1 MRYFRESNKGGS
13 AYPDKSEK
21 QIFAPYGA
29 RVWKERDNIKRTIS
43 GRIGKGSIGHDNR
56 KFIANNV
63 DASRTDQNIVLVQD
77 DIEQVYHELF
87 DEALAEYNARQTR
100 KDRCIKNYYE
110 HIRHS
115 KQEKPFYEVIFQ
127 IGNNEDTRCGTAGA
141 KITTKA
147 LTEFV
152 QSFQKRNPQ
161 LRVFNAVIHLD
172 EETPHVHLDFVP
184 FVTGQKRG
192 LSTRNSLSKA
202 LEQQGFVSDS
212 KNNTCTKQWVE
223 SEKEHL
229 AKVMQA
235 YGIEWEQL
243 GTHEHHLDVLDYKKK
258 MRTREVEV
266 LENKVE
272 CTQHLLE
279 NTQTILNDADTTL
292 KRLDSEFSE
301 KSEAVEKLD
310 SELAD
315 KNAELVD
322 VTEKLTVNQQIL
334 KTSEEKVSALMEIDA
349 IEVKRKALSDKVT
362 LSADDYEKVADL
374 ARKQIVS
381 EKNNRDMIETV
392 SRLTTENAKLLQDV
406 AKLREINKT
415 LVSEKSALQKT
426 VDRLRDTLSSV
437 QEEVGY
443 WKARYSKVMEFLD
456 VHRLRE
462 IFLEFIGR
470 RKNRGR

>member
-29 RVWKERDNIKRTIS
+29 RVWKGCDNIKRTIS

-56 KFIANNV
+56 KFIAKNV
-63 DASRTDQNIVLVQD
+63 DAARTADNIVLVQGN
-77 DIEQVYHELF
+77 IEQVYHELF

-110 HIRHS
+110 HICHS
-115 KQEKPFYEVIFQ
+115 KQEKPFYELIFQ
-127 IGNNEDTRCGTAGA
+127 IGNNEDTHCGTAEA
-141 KITTKA
+141 EITTKV

-192 LSTRNSLSKA
+192 LSTRNSLSGA
-202 LEQQGFVSDS
+202 LEQQGY
-212 KNNTCTKQWVE
+212 KGEGKMNTCSKLWVD
-223 SEKEHL
+223 SEKQVL
-229 AKVMQA
+229 AEIMNG

-243 GTHEHHLDVLDYKKK
+243 GTHEQHLDVLDYKKK
-258 MRTREVEV
+258 MRAREVAV

-334 KTSEEKVSALMEIDA
+334 KASEEKVSALMEIDA
-349 IEVKRKALSDKVT
+349 IEVKRKALSDKVM

-374 ARKQIVS
+374 ARKQVAVEKDNSELTEAVNKLTS
-381 EKNNRDMIETV
+381 EKSE
-392 SRLTTENAKLLQDV
+392 LLQQV
-406 AKLREINKT
+406 AKLRKQNTSLFAER
-415 LVSEKSALQKT
+415 SALQKT
-426 VDRLRDTLSSV
+426 VDRLRDTLRSV
-437 QEEVGY
+437 QKEVAY
-443 WKARYSKVMEFLD
+443 WNARYGKVMEFLD
-456 VHRLRE
+456 LHRLRE
-462 IFLEFIGR
+462 RFLEFVEQK
-470 RKNRGR
+470 KNRGR

>member
-1 MRYFRESNKGGS
+1 MRYFRESNKGVS

-29 RVWKERDNIKRTIS
+29 HVWKERANIKRTIS

-56 KFIANNV
+56 KFIAKNV
-63 DASRTDQNIVLVQD
+63 DAARTTDNIVLVQN

-87 DEALAEYNARQTR
+87 DEALVEYNARQTR

-115 KQEKPFYEVIFQ
+115 KQEKPFYELIFQ
-127 IGNNEDTRCGTAGA
+127 IGNTEDTHCGTPEAEIA
-141 KITTKA
+141 TKA
-147 LTEFV
+147 LKEFV
-152 QSFQKRNPQ
+152 SGFLKRNPRI
-161 LRVFNAVIHLD
+161 RVFNAVIHLD
-172 EETPHVHLDFVP
+172 EETPHVHLAFMP

-192 LSTRNSLSKA
+192 LSTRNSLTGA
-202 LEQQGFVSDS
+202 LEQQGY
-212 KNNTCTKQWVE
+212 KGKGKMNTCSKLWVD
-223 SEKEHL
+223 SEKQVL
-229 AKVMQA
+229 AEIMNG

-243 GTHEHHLDVLDYKKK
+243 GTHEQRLDVLDYKKK

-279 NTQTILNDADTTL
+279 NTQTILDDADTAL
-292 KRLDSEFSE
+292 KRLDTEFAE
-301 KSEAVEKLD
+301 KSEAVERLD

-315 KNAELVD
+315 KSSELAE
-322 VTEKLTVNQQIL
+322 VTEKLAVNQHML
-334 KTSEEKVSALMEIDA
+334 KKSAEKVSALTEIDN
-349 IEVKRKALSDKVT
+349 IDVKRKALSDKVT
-362 LSADDYEKVADL
+362 LSADDYEKVVDL

-381 EKNNRDMIETV
+381 EKDNAKMAEAV
-392 SRLTTENAKLLQDV
+392 ERLTAENAELLQDV
-406 AKLREINKT
+406 ATLREQNIA
-415 LVSEKSALQKT
+415 LASEKSALQKT
-426 VDRLRDTLSSV
+426 VDRLRGTLRSV

-443 WKARYSKVMEFLD
+443 WKARYGKVMEFLD

-462 IFLEFIGR
+462 RFLEFVGQHKHLHR
-470 RKNRGR
+470 

>member
-13 AYPDKSEK
+13 AYLIERNDK
-21 QIFAPYGA
+21 QFAPYGA

-56 KFIANNV
+56 KFIAKNV
-63 DASRTDQNIVLVQD
+63 DVSRTDQNIVLVQD

-87 DEALAEYNARQTR
+87 DEALSEYNARQTR

-127 IGNNEDTRCGTAGA
+127 IGKNEDTRCGTAGA

-152 QSFQKRNPQ
+152 QGFQKRNPQ

-192 LSTRNSLSKA
+192 LSTRNSLSGA
-202 LEQQGFVSDS
+202 LEQQGY
-212 KNNTCTKQWVE
+212 KGEGKMNTCSKLWVD
-223 SEKEHL
+223 SEKQVL
-229 AKVMQA
+229 AEIMNG

-243 GTHEHHLDVLDYKKK
+243 GTHEQHLDVLDYKKK
-258 MRTREVEV
+258 MRAREVAV

-315 KNAELVD
+315 KNAELAG
-322 VTEKLTVNQQIL
+322 VTDNLAVNRQIL
-334 KTSEEKVSALMEIDA
+334 KASAEKVSALVEIDA

-374 ARKQIVS
+374 ARKQVVS
-381 EKNNRDMIETV
+381 EKGNQDMVETV
-392 SRLTTENAKLLQDV
+392 NRLTSENDELLQDV

-426 VDRLRDTLSSV
+426 VDRLRDTLRSV

-443 WKARYSKVMEFLD
+443 WKARYGKVMEFLD
-456 VHRLRE
+456 LHRLRE
-462 IFLEFIGR
+462 RFLEFMGQ
-470 RKNRGR
+470 RKNMGR